1 MADNTYI
8 FREGYRTEDM
18 ISRIRVEHFR
28 SEEEE
33 LVQDVLEE
41 ADLGR
46 AYLLEHE
53 KQDFLGE
60 IKDRVGDERY
70 DEFIEAMFE
79 QYGEKGDQFNIQFYV
94 VDDIVYD
101 DLVTR
106 AEELGGEELRQVESE
121 EFRRPTTL
129 TKVQA
134 NDEARIVDLQFEVV
148 DYPENIDAEGL
159 ETAYTAE
166 GEVIDLSET
175 ELEEAEH
182 LIRENRYMM
191 EVRAYADD
199 GIVTVSNSVGR
210 NPIRKE
216 MKNAVKRWGVQS

>member
-8 FREGYRTEDM
+8 FREDYRTEDM

-148 DYPENIDAEGL
+148 DHPENIDAEGL

-166 GEVIDLSET
+166 GEIIDLSET
-175 ELEEAEH
+175 ELEEAER

-199 GIVTVSNSVGR
+199 GIVAVSNSVGR

>member
-8 FREGYRTEDM
+8 FREDYRTEDM

-148 DYPENIDAEGL
+148 DHPENIDAEGL

-166 GEVIDLSET
+166 GEIIDLSET
-175 ELEEAEH
+175 ELEEAER

-191 EVRAYADD
+191 EVRAHADD
-199 GIVTVSNSVGR
+199 GIVAVSNSVGR

>member
-8 FREGYRTEDM
+8 FREDYRTEDM

-148 DYPENIDAEGL
+148 DHPENIDAEGL

>member
-8 FREGYRTEDM
+8 FREDYRTEDM

-41 ADLGR
+41 ADLER

-53 KQDFLGE
+53 KQHFLGE
-60 IKDRVGDERY
+60 INDRVGEERY
-70 DEFIEAMFE
+70 EQFIEAMFD

-94 VDDIVYD
+94 IDDIVYE

-106 AEELGGEELRQVESE
+106 AEELEGEKLGQVDSDG
-121 EFRRPTTL
+121 FRRPTTL
-129 TKVQA
+129 TKVRA
-134 NDEARIVDLQFEVV
+134 DVEARIVDLQFEVV
-148 DYPENIDAEGL
+148 DHPENIDAEGL

-175 ELEEAEH
+175 ELEEAER

>member
-8 FREGYRTEDM
+8 FREDYRTEDM

-94 VDDIVYD
+94 VDDIVYN

-148 DYPENIDAEGL
+148 DHPENIDAEGL

-166 GEVIDLSET
+166 GEIIDLSET
-175 ELEEAEH
+175 ELEEAER

-199 GIVTVSNSVGR
+199 GIVAVSNSVGR

>member
-8 FREGYRTEDM
+8 FREDYRTEDM

-148 DYPENIDAEGL
+148 DHPENIDAEGL

-175 ELEEAEH
+175 ELEEAER

>member
-8 FREGYRTEDM
+8 FREDYRTEDM

-134 NDEARIVDLQFEVV
+134 NDESRIVDLQFEVV
-148 DYPENIDAEGL
+148 DHPENIDAEGL

-175 ELEEAEH
+175 ELEEAER

>member
-8 FREGYRTEDM
+8 FREDYRTEDM

-121 EFRRPTTL
+121 EFRCPTTL

-148 DYPENIDAEGL
+148 DHPENIDAEGL

-175 ELEEAEH
+175 ELEEAER

>member
-8 FREGYRTEDM
+8 FREDYRTEDM

-41 ADLGR
+41 ADLWR

-148 DYPENIDAEGL
+148 DHPENIDAEGL

-175 ELEEAEH
+175 ELEEAER

>member
-60 IKDRVGDERY
+60 IKDRVGNERY

-129 TKVQA
+129 TKVQT
-134 NDEARIVDLQFEVV
+134 NDVARIVDLQFEVV
-148 DYPENIDAEGL
+148 DHPENIDAEGL

-175 ELEEAEH
+175 ELEEAER

-191 EVRAYADD
+191 EVSAYADD